1 MLEPVIVK
9 GKKLR
14 RGFTTGTCA
23 AAAAKGAV
31 TMLFAPGLEE
41 EVEVTL
47 PAGMSVKLK
56 IQDRERR
63 DGYARCRVVKDAG
76 DDPDVTNGLAIWA
89 TARQTGKGIHIK
101 GGRGVGIVTR
111 PGLAVSPGQP
121 AINPV
126 PRAMIKN
133 EVEKALLA
141 WRGVKFS
148 APCLPAGRATGVEIT
163 LHVPEGEVV
172 ARKTL
177 NSRLGIQGGI
187 SILGTT
193 GLVEPMSEEAFKTSL
208 VPQVSQAIALGYKDI
223 VLTPGRQ
230 SEKWAV
236 EKYGL
241 PAEAVVQMSNFVGY
255 MLEEC
260 GRLGI
265 KRVLLFGPL
274 GKLVKVAAGIFHT
287 HNRLSDARRETIIAH
302 AALAGVSQDIIRQMW
317 ECATT
322 NEAVNIIKSYNL
334 NFLFNRLAHA
344 ASRRATEY
352 VQGKLFIGTVFTTSK
367 GEILGLDRE
376 ALKIAANWNLEI
388 GNWKLDFL

>member
-1 MLEPVIVK
+1 MLEPVVVK

-23 AAAAKGAV
+23 AAAAKGA
-31 TMLFAPGLEE
+31 TMMLFSPDPGE

-47 PAGMSVKLK
+47 PAGLVIKLK
-56 IQDRERR
+56 IQNREKR
-63 DGYARCRVVKDAG
+63 DSYARCCVIKDAG

-89 TARQTGKGIHIK
+89 TAKKIKEGIHVK
-101 GGRGVGIVTR
+101 GGQGVGIVTR
-111 PGLAVSPGQP
+111 PGLAVAPGQP
-121 AINPV
+121 AINPG
-126 PRAMIKN
+126 PLAMIKN
-133 EVEKALLA
+133 EVEKAFLA
-141 WRGVKFS
+141 GRGVKFS
-148 APCLPAGRATGVEIT
+148 APTGVEIT
-163 LHVPEGEVV
+163 IQVPEGEVV
-172 ARKTL
+172 ARKTM

-208 VPQVSQAIALGYKDI
+208 TPQISQAIALGYKDI
-223 VLTPGRQ
+223 VMTPGRQ
-230 SEKWAV
+230 SEKWAI

-260 GRLGI
+260 GRLGV
-265 KRVLLFGPL
+265 KKVLLFGPL

-287 HNRLSDARRETIIAH
+287 HNRLSDARRETIMAH
-302 AALAGVSQDIIRQMW
+302 AALAGANQDIIKQIW

-322 NEAVNIIKSYNL
+322 NEAVKIIKSNNL
-334 NFLFNRLAHA
+334 NFLFNQLAHA
-344 ASRRATEY
+344 ASKRATEY
-352 VQGKLFIGTVFTTSK
+352 GQGKLFIGTVFTSLK

-376 ALKIAANWNLEI
+376 ALVIAVRLRSSVVSANNRV
-388 GNWKLDFL
+388 GVF

>member
-1 MLEPVIVK
+1 MLEPVVVK

-23 AAAAKGAV
+23 AAAAKGAA
-31 TMLFAPGLEE
+31 TMLFSPDLSS

-47 PAGMSVKLK
+47 PAGGSVKLK
-56 IQDRERR
+56 IRDRESHRS
-63 DGYARCRVVKDAG
+63 YARCSVVKDAG

-111 PGLAVSPGQP
+111 PGLAVVPGQP

-126 PRAMIKN
+126 PLAMIKN
-133 EVEKALLA
+133 EVEKVLLKL
-141 WRGVKFS
+141 REVKFS
-148 APCLPAGRATGVEIT
+148 APTGVEIT
-163 LHVPEGEVV
+163 IHVPEGEVV
-172 ARKTL
+172 ARKTM
-177 NSRLGIQGGI
+177 NSRLGIKGGI

-193 GLVEPMSEEAFKTSL
+193 GLVEPMSEEAFKVAL
-208 VPQVSQAIALGYKDI
+208 VPQISQAIALGYKDI

-230 SEKWAV
+230 SEKWAI

-265 KRVLLFGPL
+265 KKVLLFGPL

-287 HNRLSDARRETIIAH
+287 HNRLSDARRETIMAH
-302 AALAGVSQDIIRQMW
+302 AALAGASQDLIKQIW

-322 NEAVNIIKSYNL
+322 NEAVKIIKSHNL
-334 NFLFNRLAHA
+334 NFLFNQLAHT
-344 ASRRATEY
+344 ASRRAAEY
-352 VQGKLFIGTVFTTSK
+352 GQGKLFIGTVFISSK

-376 ALKIAANWNLEI
+376 AL
-388 GNWKLDFL
+388 NWKLEVRG

>member
-1 MLEPVIVK
+1 MLEPVVVK

-23 AAAAKGAV
+23 AAAAKGA
-31 TMLFAPGLEE
+31 TMMLFSPDPGE

-47 PAGMSVKLK
+47 PAGLVIKLK
-56 IQDRERR
+56 IQNREKR
-63 DGYARCRVVKDAG
+63 DSYARCCVIKDAG

-89 TARQTGKGIHIK
+89 TAKKIKEGIHVK
-101 GGRGVGIVTR
+101 GGQGVGIVTR
-111 PGLAVSPGQP
+111 PGLAVAPGQP
-121 AINPV
+121 AINPG
-126 PRAMIKN
+126 PLAMIKN
-133 EVEKALLA
+133 EVEKAFLA
-141 WRGVKFS
+141 CRGVKFS
-148 APCLPAGRATGVEIT
+148 APTGVEIT
-163 LHVPEGEVV
+163 IQVPEGEVV
-172 ARKTL
+172 ARKTM

-208 VPQVSQAIALGYKDI
+208 TPQISQAIALGYKDI
-223 VLTPGRQ
+223 VMTPGRQ
-230 SEKWAV
+230 SEKWAI

-260 GRLGI
+260 GRLGV
-265 KRVLLFGPL
+265 KKVLLFGPL

-287 HNRLSDARRETIIAH
+287 HNRLSDARRETIMAH
-302 AALAGVSQDIIRQMW
+302 AALAGANQDIIKQIW

-322 NEAVNIIKSYNL
+322 NEAVKIIKSNNL
-334 NFLFNRLAHA
+334 NFLFNQLAHA
-344 ASRRATEY
+344 ASKRATEY
-352 VQGKLFIGTVFTTSK
+352 GQGKLFIGTVFTSLK

-376 ALKIAANWNLEI
+376 ALVIAVRLRSSVVSANNRV
-388 GNWKLDFL
+388 GVF

>member
-23 AAAAKGAV
+23 AAAAKGA
-31 TMLFAPGLEE
+31 TMMLFSPDPGE

-47 PAGMSVKLK
+47 PAGLVVKLK

-63 DGYARCRVVKDAG
+63 DSYTRCCIIKDAG

-89 TARQTGKGIHIK
+89 TAKKIKEGIHIK
-101 GGRGVGIVTR
+101 GGPGVGMVTR
-111 PGLAVSPGQP
+111 PGLAVAPGQP

-126 PRAMIKN
+126 PLAMIKN
-133 EVEKALLA
+133 EVKKALPA
-141 WRGVKFS
+141 CRDVKFNAS
-148 APCLPAGRATGVEIT
+148 TGAEIT
-163 LHVPEGEVV
+163 IYVPEGEVV
-172 ARKTL
+172 ARKTM

-241 PAEAVVQMSNFVGY
+241 PAEAVAQMSNFVGY

-260 GRLGI
+260 RRLGI
-265 KRVLLFGPL
+265 KKVLLFGPL

-287 HNRLSDARRETIIAH
+287 HSRLSDARRETIMAH
-302 AALAGVSQDIIRQMW
+302 AALAGASQDLIKQIW
-317 ECATT
+317 ECATI
-322 NEAVNIIKSYNL
+322 NEAVKIIKNNNL
-334 NFLFNRLAHA
+334 NFLFNQLAHA
-344 ASRRATEY
+344 ASKRATEY
-352 VQGKLFIGTVFTTSK
+352 GQGKLFIGTILTSLR
-367 GEILGLDRE
+367 GEILGLDKA
-376 ALKIAANWNLEI
+376 ALKIVDELRSSVVRRQ
-388 GNWKLDFL
+388 

>member
-31 TMLFAPGLEE
+31 IMLFAPGLEE
-41 EVEVTL
+41 EVEVAL

-56 IQDRERR
+56 LRDRERR
-63 DGYARCRVVKDAG
+63 DGYARCSVVKDAG

-89 TARQTGKGIHIK
+89 TARQAGKGIHIK

-111 PGLAVSPGQP
+111 PGLAVAPGQP

-141 WRGVKFS
+141 CRGVKFS
-148 APCLPAGRATGVEIT
+148 APYLPAGTVTGVEVTI
-163 LHVPEGEVV
+163 HAPEGEVV

-208 VPQVSQAIALGYKDI
+208 VPQISQAIALGYKDI

-265 KRVLLFGPL
+265 KKVLLFGPL

-287 HNRLSDARRETIIAH
+287 HSRLSDARREIIMAH
-302 AALAGVSQDIIRQMW
+302 AALAGANQDIIKQIW

-322 NEAVNIIKSYNL
+322 NEAVKVIKSNNL
-334 NFLFNRLAHA
+334 NFLFNQLAHA
-344 ASRRATEY
+344 ASKRATEY
-352 VQGKLFIGTVFTTSK
+352 GQGKLFIGTVFTSLK

-376 ALKIAANWNLEI
+376 AL
-388 GNWKLDFL
+388 NWKLEVRG